1 MSNKNIKFQDFKI
14 TVHHRS
20 LIKNQKPKCLW
31 FTGLPSSGKT
41 TLANKIEERLFKIDK
56 HSYILD
62 GDNLRHGICSDLNF
76 SEQDRVENI
85 RRAAEISKLM
95 FDAGL
100 IVIVSLVSPYKAS
113 RDFARGLFNKEDF
126 YEIYLNTSLDICE
139 KRDVKGLYQ
148 KARSGQIKD
157 FTGIG
162 SDYEPPQA
170 PNIEINT
177 NDLSINDSVDLI
189 FNKIFNED

>member
-1 MSNKNIKFQDFKI
+1 MKINKKLYND
-14 TVHHRS
+14 R
-20 LIKNQKPKCLW
+20 
-31 FTGLPSSGKT
+31 
-41 TLANKIEERLFKIDK
+41 K
-56 HSYILD
+56 HTYVLD
-62 GDNLRHGICSDLNF
+62 GDNLRCGICSDLNF
-76 SEQDRVENI
+76 SEKDRIENI

-113 RDFARGLFNKEDF
+113 RDFAKGLFNEEDF
-126 YEIYLNTSLDICE
+126 YEIYLNTSLDVCE

-148 KARSGQIKD
+148 KARTGHIKD

-162 SDYEPPQA
+162 SDYEPPLA
-170 PNIEINT
+170 ADIEINT
-177 NDLSINDSVDLI
+177 NDLSINESVDLI

>member
-14 TVHHRS
+14 TVDQRS

-41 TLANKIEERLFKIDK
+41 TLANKIEEKLFKINK

-62 GDNLRHGICSDLNF
+62 GDNLRHGVCSDLNF
-76 SEQDRVENI
+76 SEQDRIENI

-100 IVIVSLVSPYKAS
+100 IVIASFVSPYLAG
-113 RDFARGLFNKEDF
+113 RDFARSLFEKNDF
-126 YEIYLNTSLDICE
+126 FEIYLNTSIDVCE
-139 KRDVKGLYQ
+139 KRDVKGLYK
-148 KARSGQIKD
+148 KARNGLIKD
-157 FTGIG
+157 MTGIN
-162 SDYEPPQA
+162 SAFEA
-170 PNIEINT
+170 PLKAEIEIDT
-177 NDLSINDSVDLI
+177 DKMTIDDSANLI
-189 FNKIFNED
+189 LNKIFE

>member
-14 TVHHRS
+14 TVDQRS

-41 TLANKIEERLFKIDK
+41 TLANKIEEKLFKINK

-62 GDNLRHGICSDLNF
+62 GDNLRHGVCSDLNF
-76 SEQDRVENI
+76 SEQDRIENI

-100 IVIVSLVSPYKAS
+100 IVIASFVSPYLAG
-113 RDFARGLFNKEDF
+113 RGFARSLFEKNDF
-126 YEIYLNTSLDICE
+126 FEIYLNTSIDVCE
-139 KRDVKGLYQ
+139 KRDVKGLYK
-148 KARSGQIKD
+148 KARNGLIKD
-157 FTGIG
+157 MTGIN
-162 SDYEPPQA
+162 SAFEA
-170 PNIEINT
+170 PLNAEIEIDT
-177 NDLSINDSVDLI
+177 DKMTIDDSANLI
-189 FNKIFNED
+189 LNKIFE

>member
-14 TVHHRS
+14 TIHHRS
-20 LIKNQKPKCLW
+20 QIKNQKPKCLW

-41 TLANKIEERLFKIDK
+41 TLANKIEEKLFKINK

-62 GDNLRHGICSDLNF
+62 GDNLRHGVCSDLNF

-100 IVIVSLVSPYKAS
+100 IVIVSFVSPYLAG
-113 RDFARGLFNKEDF
+113 RDYARSLFEKNDF
-126 YEIYLNTSLDICE
+126 FEIYLNTPLDVCE
-139 KRDVKGLYQ
+139 KRDVKGLYK
-148 KARSGQIKD
+148 KARNGLIKD
-157 FTGIG
+157 MTGIG
-162 SDYEPPQA
+162 SAFEPPLKA
-170 PNIEINT
+170 EIEIDT
-177 NDLSINDSVDLI
+177 DKMTINDSANLI
-189 FNKIFNED
+189 LNKIFE

>member
-14 TVHHRS
+14 TLDQRS

-41 TLANKIEERLFKIDK
+41 TLANKIEEKLFKINK

-62 GDNLRHGICSDLNF
+62 GDNLRHGVCSDLNF
-76 SEQDRVENI
+76 SEQDRIENI

-100 IVIVSLVSPYKAS
+100 IVIASFVSPYLAG
-113 RDFARGLFNKEDF
+113 RDYARSLFEKNDF
-126 YEIYLNTSLDICE
+126 FEIYLNTSIDVCE
-139 KRDVKGLYQ
+139 KRDVKGLYH
-148 KARSGQIKD
+148 KARSGIIKD
-157 FTGIG
+157 LTGIG
-162 SDYEPPQA
+162 SDYEPPLA
-170 PNIEINT
+170 ADIEINT
-177 NDLSINDSVDLI
+177 NDLSINDSVELI
-189 FNKIFNED
+189 FNEIFNEN

>member
-14 TVHHRS
+14 TLDQRS

-41 TLANKIEERLFKIDK
+41 TLANKIEEKLFNINK

-62 GDNLRHGICSDLNF
+62 GDNLRYGVCSDLNF
-76 SEQDRVENI
+76 SEQDRIENI

-100 IVIVSLVSPYKAS
+100 IVIASFVSPYKAG
-113 RDFARGLFNKEDF
+113 RDYARSLFEKNDF
-126 YEIYLNTSLDICE
+126 FEIYLNTSIDICE
-139 KRDVKGLYQ
+139 KRDVKGLYK
-148 KARSGQIKD
+148 KARNGLIKD
-157 FTGIG
+157 MTGIG
-162 SDYEPPQA
+162 SDYEA
-170 PNIEINT
+170 PLKAEIVIDT
-177 NDLSINDSVDLI
+177 NKMTIDDSANLILS
-189 FNKIFNED
+189 KIFE

>member
-1 MSNKNIKFQDFKI
+1 MSENNIEYKELQI
-14 TVHHRS
+14 TLHQRS
-20 LIKNQKPKCLW
+20 LIKNQKPRCLW

-41 TLANKIEERLFKIDK
+41 TLANEIDK
-56 HSYILD
+56 KLYNDRKHTFILD
-62 GDNLRHGICSDLNF
+62 GDNLRCGICSDLNF
-76 SEQDRVENI
+76 SEQHRIENI

-113 RDFARGLFNKEDF
+113 RDFAKSLFNKEDF
-126 YEIYLNTSLDICE
+126 YEIYLNTSLDVCE

-157 FTGIG
+157 LTGIG
-162 SDYEPPQA
+162 SDYEPPLA
-170 PNIEINT
+170 ADIEINT

-189 FNKIFNED
+189 FNKIFNEH